1 MKKALWMAIILIMAV
16 SIAGCGGDSTVV
28 IVPNVV
34 RILSDQPLDG
44 DITRDA
50 ATGGLTLPTFAT
62 STQNVVTGIV
72 FDQISGAEISESRG
86 FLHFSLTG
94 SGIPVDPARITFA
107 KVSVFVNSVTPAFA
121 DPFAEVPF
129 IVELMDTA
137 QFPAPIVSTDFD
149 APFASSKTTFFR
161 SADGGNFVDIDITSL
176 LQDAVALGLNDFEL
190 RIRFDRGRFQTD
202 PTTVRGVTEIDDADD
217 IVGHRR
223 ADFAPILH
231 VEFL

>member
-1 MKKALWMAIILIMAV
+1 MKKVLWMVVVLIMSV
-16 SIAGCGGDSTVV
+16 SIAGCGDGTVV
-28 IVPNVV
+28 ITPNVV

-44 DITRDA
+44 DITADA
-50 ATGGLTLPTFAT
+50 VTGGLTLPTFAT
-62 STQNVVTGIV
+62 SSQNVLTGIV
-72 FDQISGAEISESRG
+72 FDPISGAEISESRG
-86 FLHFSLTG
+86 FLHFGLIG
-94 SGIPVDPARITFA
+94 SGIPVDPARITYA

-129 IVELMDTA
+129 VVDLIDTA
-137 QFPAPIVSTDFD
+137 HFPAPIVSTDFD

-176 LQDAVALGLNDFEL
+176 LQDAIALGLNDVEL
-190 RIRFDRGRFQTD
+190 RIRFDRGRYQAD
-202 PTTVRGVTEIDDADD
+202 PTTVRGIANIDDADD
-217 IVGHRR
+217 VFGHRR